1 MNSCNSMMWSNF
13 YALGSARRQWVSA
26 LSECLFAAMMFELIY
41 NQSTSIGRPIPDYE
55 LATLTE
61 YRSRIALYR
70 ADPGTLIA
78 HQDHAW
84 ITVWYVVPL
93 STFLFFC
100 SYFFLHITTRLT
112 RNTPFTGT
120 TMKSQTTPGK
130 EAPQT
135 LTTRDRQGVNSARRA
150 HASRIARTQL
160 SVHTTSG
167 CPSVRLL
174 LTIACASGET
184 SRLDNF
190 WSVSLSSGPPSPR
203 FCGFIWL

>member
-1 MNSCNSMMWSNF
+1 MPNF
-13 YALGSARRQWVSA
+13 YDPMIYANFWPLNTTRRQRVNI
-26 LSECLFAAMMFELIY
+26 LSEFLTTMVLISTK
-41 NQSTSIGRPIPDYE
+41 STSIGRPIPDYE

-120 TMKSQTTPGK
+120 TMKSQTTLGK
-130 EAPQT
+130 QAPQT
-135 LTTRDRQGVNSARRA
+135 LTTHGRQGANSARRV
-150 HASRIARTQL
+150 HASRTVRTRL
-160 SVHTTSG
+160 SAHTTSG
-167 CPSVRLL
+167 CPSVRSS

-184 SRLDNF
+184 SRSDSF
-190 WSVSLSSGPPSPR
+190 W
-203 FCGFIWL
+203 